1 MHSSLGIYIGKHRDR
16 RSLVDCD
23 FIMQL
28 FGRNKKYARVKYLAM
43 VRRCFEDTMVTGV
56 EFGDEGSEY
65 RSERR
70 IIVREYNPKDIIGF
84 VAGYTK
90 KESSYINIKY
100 SWGVR
105 EVKALTALLL
115 RGICD
120 MKQKDI
126 CSILGNI
133 TQSHAS
139 RLCNMGLKLMKE
151 NRKYKNIVRDFIDRK
166 AA

>member
-1 MHSSLGIYIGKHRDR
+1 
-16 RSLVDCD
+16 
-23 FIMQL
+23 
-28 FGRNKKYARVKYLAM
+28 
-43 VRRCFEDTMVTGV
+43 VRRCTKDTLKGGV
-56 EFGDEGSEY
+56 EFSDEHAEY

-70 IIVREYNPKDIIGF
+70 IIVREHTPKVVIGF
-84 VAGYTK
+84 VAGYTRK
-90 KESSYINIKY
+90 DSCGINIKY
-100 SWGVR
+100 SCGVS

-115 RGICD
+115 RGVCD

-151 NRKYKNIVRDFIDRK
+151 KKKYKNIVRDFIDRK